1 MAILGPKK
9 PTILLSRVS
18 RYEIPYLVSK
28 NHVHTST
35 YGTNWVKT
43 KISGGHSPD
52 PTLKI
57 AVLGPKKPKNC
68 LIYYYRYLKKWF
80 YKKFSLVKV
89 AQKNFFL
96 E

>member
-1 MAILGPKK
+1 MQNSSMFTHIM
-9 PTILLSRVS
+9 
-18 RYEIPYLVSK
+18 K
-28 NHVHTST
+28 NC
-35 YGTNWVKT
+35 VKT
-43 KISGGHSPD
+43 KVIGGHSPD
-52 PTLKI
+52 PTQEM
-57 AVLGPKKPKNC
+57 AVLGPKKPKNG